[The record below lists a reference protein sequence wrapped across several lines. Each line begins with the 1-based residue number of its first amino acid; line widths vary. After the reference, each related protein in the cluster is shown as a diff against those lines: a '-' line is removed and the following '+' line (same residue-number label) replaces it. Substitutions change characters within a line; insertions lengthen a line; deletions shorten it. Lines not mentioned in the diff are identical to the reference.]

1 MRYLLLAALLALTVL
16 ALTACGPKPDSVDE
30 FYLRTVTLPGG
41 RTIRVE
47 EAFDNIHLLRGL
59 MFRASLAPDRGMLF
73 VYPHPD
79 HYQTVMYQVLIPLD
93 IIWMDA
99 GRRILQIDEDA
110 QPCKT
115 QASKCPKYGGANLV
129 SYSLE
134 IGGGLAK
141 KYGLEVGQVI
151 QW

>member
-1 MRYLLLAALLALTVL
+1 MRYLILAVVAV
-16 ALTACGPKPDSVDE
+16 LTACGRKPDSVDD

-41 RTIRVE
+41 RKIRVE
-47 EAFDNIHLLRGL
+47 EAFDNISILRGL

-79 HYQTVMYQVLIPLD
+79 HYQTVMYQVRIPLD
-93 IIWMDA
+93 IIWIDSD
-99 GRRILQIDEDA
+99 RRILEIDENA
-110 QPCKT
+110 QPCNT
-115 QASKCPKYGGANLV
+115 QASKCTRYGGGKIE
-129 SYSLE
+129 SYLLE

-141 KYGLEVGQVI
+141 KYGLQVGQII